1 MVQLSI
7 RCHPFA
13 PVSADELEQWLE
25 RQVRHLRKEAPQGTI
40 RLLRLTQEL
49 PDASLGIGWLL
60 ELELPE
66 GDPLLVRDR
75 LAEALRD
82 MRLLGLQPTI
92 LAPQNLSNGFDSG
105 DDNAGAASD
114 DAFAAPN
121 GSPRRDRRTLDL
133 LSVRRAMADLAASA
147 PTIREKRKTGRTQGV
162 STDAG

>member
-25 RQVRHLRKEAPQGTI
+25 RQVSQLRKEAPQGTI

-49 PDASLGIGWLL
+49 PDASLDIGWLL

-66 GDPLLVRDR
+66 EDPLLARDR

-92 LAPQNLSNGFDSG
+92 LAPLNLSDESISG
-105 DDNAGAASD
+105 DDQARAAAG
-114 DAFAAPN
+114 DAFMPSN
-121 GSPRRDRRTLDL
+121 GSPRRDRRSLDILTL
-133 LSVRRAMADLAASA
+133 RRAIADLANKLPRFERSEE
-147 PTIREKRKTGRTQGV
+147 PRGRK
-162 STDAG
+162 A